1 MKTYL
6 SRLIYMQH
14 IEENTMDSQNT
25 QIEQDFIIINITDDI
40 DTDSFDYLAQELE
53 ETGNE

>member
-1 MKTYL
+1 
-6 SRLIYMQH
+6 
-14 IEENTMDSQNT
+14 MDSQNT

-40 DTDSFDYLAQELE
+40 DTEFFDYLPQELE

>member
-1 MKTYL
+1 
-6 SRLIYMQH
+6 MQH
-14 IEENTMDSQNT
+14 IEKKTMDLQNT

>member
-6 SRLIYMQH
+6 SRLIYIQH
-14 IEENTMDSQNT
+14 IEENTMDLQNT